1 MRVWQVLSGYIS
13 GGGAKFCPFLSKNR
27 PERPF
32 SVENYLFCGHFG
44 KNSFVS
50 ALKNACLQWRIG
62 LRSSFF
68 HTLPFAVFD
77 FFFFLFFGVDFF
89 HAFASFL
96 SFLSFVF
103 VSDLSFR
110 YLLLPVVAAL
120 QGSRQNARNLPQKQK
135 TRKKTSKPAVVRKK
149 CAETP
154 AWHATNVPKH
164 IKSAQKNAPEPL
176 P

>member
-154 AWHATNVPKH
+154 AWRATNVPKH